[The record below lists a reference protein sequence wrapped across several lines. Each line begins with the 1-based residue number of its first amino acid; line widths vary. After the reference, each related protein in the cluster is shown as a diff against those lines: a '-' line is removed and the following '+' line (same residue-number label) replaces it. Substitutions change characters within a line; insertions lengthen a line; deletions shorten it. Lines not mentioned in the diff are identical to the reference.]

1 MFNLWGD
8 KGLGPNGFPMFF
20 YQHYWNGMKGGIL
33 DFLQEF
39 HNRGK
44 LSKNLG
50 ATFSPLIPAGAKNVK
65 NFKPIGLIGCV
76 YKILLRVFVGRLQKV
91 LPKIIFQSEGTFV
104 HGRQILDGVLV
115 ASERVHSKF

>member
-1 MFNLWGD
+1 
-8 KGLGPNGFPMFF
+8 
-20 YQHYWNGMKGGIL
+20 MKGGIL

-65 NFKPIGLIGCV
+65 NFKPIGLIGSV
-76 YKILLRVFVGRLQKV
+76 YKILLKVFVERLEKV
-91 LPKIIFQSEGTFV
+91 LPKIILQSEGTFV
-104 HGRQILDGVLV
+104 HGHQILDGVLV